1 MRTRALAAAPLVL
14 ALLLTGCGSGSA
26 SGDERSGERSGE
38 TSGDQDR
45 ESAAQRAAESGLGN
59 AADRST
65 CRADAEP
72 LARPYGDG
80 FPEQWR
86 FPPRTTA
93 FAHEDAGEAGVVV
106 TAVSATPF
114 RDILDYLN
122 HDAVRAGFRI
132 TDGETEEHDA
142 EASWAAGRYDGR
154 WTIRE
159 SATCPGETVIQVLAY
174 PAG

>member
-1 MRTRALAAAPLVL
+1 MRARLSAGAPLVL
-14 ALLLTGCGSGSA
+14 ALLLSGCGAGP
-26 SGDERSGERSGE
+26 GDRAAGEKSREQG
-38 TSGDQDR
+38 R
-45 ESAAQRAAESGLGN
+45 ESAAEQARETGLGT

-65 CRADAEP
+65 CRADAKP

-80 FPEQWR
+80 FPERWR
-86 FPPRTTA
+86 FPPRTTP
-93 FAHEDAGEAGVVV
+93 FAYEDAGEAGVVV
-106 TAVSATPF
+106 TAVSSTPF
-114 RDILDYLN
+114 RDVLDYLN
-122 HDAVRAGFRI
+122 HDAVAAGFRI

-142 EASWAAGRYDGR
+142 EANWTAGQHDGR